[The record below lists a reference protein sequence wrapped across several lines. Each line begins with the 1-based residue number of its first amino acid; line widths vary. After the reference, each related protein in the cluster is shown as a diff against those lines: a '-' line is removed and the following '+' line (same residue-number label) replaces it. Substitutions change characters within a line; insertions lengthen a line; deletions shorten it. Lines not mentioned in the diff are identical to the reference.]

1 MSIKAFELVP
11 AIERLQLMGEKAKT
25 AIECIECCGKNL
37 YIGSS
42 DCFVIHFLLE
52 EKTQGNGK
60 VTLTSK
66 KQSHKY
72 LAVKKPIVQ
81 LKAASAL
88 TRILVLC
95 DNTLTLLHM
104 INLEPI
110 MSGAK
115 VKGVSSFCVNEN
127 PTTSNPFSIQVCVA
141 TKKKCLY
148 LYTVT
153 EDKMNFIREI
163 TTTDFPVTMDMD
175 AYFIC
180 VAQSIQ
186 YFMINFDTNESTDLF
201 PYEADQTN
209 PIVKRIGQGEF
220 LLNGPN
226 ALGMFVTSEGVSQR
240 PPLQWSSSVMA
251 TGYVYPYVCALDD
264 EFITVHSILDQQQ
277 KQTIPFQGGKLMNN
291 FEGRVYVAS
300 NKEVYAL
307 IPVPVDKQIQA
318 LLNDKRVEEALTLAK
333 NAKRV
338 GINREN
344 FQKLYYR
351 IQQQAGFIE
360 LSQFHFKEAVDLF
373 KAGRLDVREL
383 INLFPLLLPS
393 NSNFTRSVPLLHEFA
408 DINQIVKYNKERLAQ
423 CKEFLISYLQQI
435 RGTRFAVGYKEEVDT
450 ALLKL
455 YSEINAPELSDLIAS
470 ENGCMFEDCV
480 GTLQKHQRYYAL
492 GSLYKYHG
500 DSDKALQLWTGIVDG
515 QYKDPSFPGVD
526 FIVDFLAK
534 LSDHELIWRYVD
546 WVMQKDELSGVKI
559 FTERPP
565 GESPSERLRSDDI
578 IDYLHKYPGAVIR
591 YLEYLV
597 FMKKLEKEK
606 YHTHLAVLYL
616 DSVLQLRKNADT
628 PKERLD
634 LARSKLRHM
643 LQTSSIYRIQLIL
656 GKVKETDMYA
666 ECAILYGKLEE
677 HDKALRILVYKLKD
691 YGAAENYCDVNSVG
705 KDKNYRRRLYQILL
719 SVYLDPMEGPKDAL
733 VGPAI
738 SLLNS
743 NSSEFDI
750 IRVLQILPDNWS
762 IGLLQ
767 HFLSRALRTNMHT
780 CRATK
785 IERMLARGENL
796 QLKAQTIRETRHP
809 VAMTDDRICEV
820 CRRPFNDTS
829 FSRYPNG
836 VITHTQCARNK
847 VVCPITG
854 KVFSTK
860 KKS

>member
-42 DCFVIHFLLE
+42 DCFVMHFLLE
-52 EKTQGNGK
+52 EKTQHNGK
-60 VTLTSK
+60 VTVTSK

-72 LAVKKPIVQ
+72 LAVRKPIVQ

-95 DNTLTLLHM
+95 DNTLALLHM
-104 INLEPI
+104 FNLEPI

-115 VKGVSSFCVNEN
+115 IKGVTSFCVNEN

-141 TKKKCLY
+141 TKKKALH

-153 EDKMNFIREI
+153 EDKMIAHKEI
-163 TTTDFPVTMDMD
+163 STSDIPVTMDID
-175 AYFIC
+175 SHFIC
-180 VAQSIQ
+180 VAESTQ
-186 YFMINFDTNESTDLF
+186 YVMINFESNEPTDLF
-201 PYEADQTN
+201 PYDAEQTN
-209 PIVKRIGQGEF
+209 PMVKRISQGEF
-220 LLNGPN
+220 LLSGPS

-240 PPLQWSSSVMA
+240 PPLQWSSNVMA
-251 TGYVYPYVCALDD
+251 TGFTFPYVCALDD

-277 KQTIPFQGGKLMNN
+277 KQTISFQGGKIMNN
-291 FEGRVYVAS
+291 FEGKVYVAS
-300 NKEVYAL
+300 TKEVYML
-307 IPVPVDKQIQA
+307 IPVPVDKQIQE

-333 NAKRV
+333 NAKKA
-338 GINREN
+338 GMSREK
-344 FQKLYYR
+344 FQKIFYR

-360 LSQFHFKEAVDLF
+360 LSQYHFKEAAELF

-383 INLFPLLLPS
+383 INLFPLLLPA

-408 DINQIVKYNKERLAQ
+408 DINQIVRHNKERLAE
-423 CKEFLISYLQQI
+423 CKEFLISYLKDI

-455 YSEINAPELSDLIAS
+455 YAEINAPELVELISSD
-470 ENGCMFEDCV
+470 NGCVFENCIE
-480 GTLQKHQRYYAL
+480 TLNKYGRYFAL
-492 GSLYKYHG
+492 GLLYKYHG
-500 DSDKALQLWTGIVDG
+500 DFEKALQIWTEIVDG
-515 QYKDPSFPGVD
+515 KREDTSFPGLEFV
-526 FIVDFLAK
+526 VDFLAS
-534 LSDHELIWRYVD
+534 LSDHELVWRYVD
-546 WVMQKDELSGVKI
+546 WAIKKDELLGIKI
-559 FTERPP
+559 FTDRPKN
-565 GESPSERLRSDDI
+565 EVPSERLRPDDI
-578 IDYLHKYPGAVIR
+578 IDYLHRYPRAVIR

-597 FMKKLEKEK
+597 FTKRLEKEK

-616 DSVLQLRKNADT
+616 DSVLQLRKNEDT
-628 PKERLD
+628 SKEQLD

-643 LQTSSIYRIQLIL
+643 LQTSVLYRVQLIL

-691 YGAAENYCDVNSVG
+691 YGAAENYCDVNSSS
-705 KDKNYRRRLYQILL
+705 KDKTYRRRLYQILL
-719 SVYLDPMEGPKDAL
+719 SVYLDPLEGPKDAL
-733 VGPAI
+733 IGPAI
-738 SLLNS
+738 TLLNS

-750 IRVLQILPDNWS
+750 SRVLQILPENWS

-767 HFLSRALRTNMHT
+767 HFLSKAVRTNMHT
-780 CRATK
+780 CRSTK

-796 QLKAQTIRETRHP
+796 QLKAQTIRETRIP
-809 VAMTDDRICEV
+809 VTMSDDRKCAV
-820 CRRPFNDTS
+820 CSRPFNEPS
-829 FSRYPNG
+829 FARFPNG

-847 VVCPITG
+847 YVCPISG
-854 KVFSTK
+854 NVFSTK
-860 KKS
+860 KS